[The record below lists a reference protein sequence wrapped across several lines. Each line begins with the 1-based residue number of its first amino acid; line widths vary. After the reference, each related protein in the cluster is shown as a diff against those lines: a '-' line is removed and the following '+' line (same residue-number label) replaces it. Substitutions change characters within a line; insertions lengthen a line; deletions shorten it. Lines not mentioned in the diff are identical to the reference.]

1 MGSDLLHHLNLVV
14 VNIEQDKLS
23 RILLSVEGIQS
34 SIIITADDATVKNK
48 RINIS

>member
-1 MGSDLLHHLNLVV
+1 MGRDLLHHLNLVV

-34 SIIITADDATVKNK
+34 SIIIADDATVKNK
-48 RINIS
+48 KINI